1 MDPRR
6 FSNHSLYSQP
16 SFDPSVH
23 SMSSID
29 PSDTEFDPSSD
40 EDDDRS
46 SINFRD
52 SPDGVPAFSP
62 PTHFHRGGGRME
74 PSYSEQ
80 KVLMEKIRKAE
91 NTLRDR
97 DTQIEKLKSDIR
109 FSEEDRK
116 SLER

>member
-6 FSNHSLYSQP
+6 FSNQSLYSQP

-40 EDDDRS
+40 EDDDRN

-62 PTHFHRGGGRME
+62 PTRFSGGRME
-74 PSYSEQ
+74 MPSFGDQ
-80 KVLMEKIRKAE
+80 KGLMDRIRKAE
-91 NTLRDR
+91 STLRER
-97 DTQIEKLKSDIR
+97 DVNIERLRTEIR
-109 FSEEDRK
+109 YHEEDK
-116 SLER
+116 KTLER